1 MDTLMTGKDF
11 IARLDELLNERCMSD
26 SDIHKK
32 VKLSSGTISKMRSNG
47 SDPTFRTIQLVCIA
61 LDISLSDFFNI
72 NKKPKNGDYFNEYEL
87 RLVSLSRDVSP
98 EAQGRLMTYAEGLA
112 GVLPEK

>member
-1 MDTLMTGKDF
+1 MDALMTGKDF

-47 SDPTFRTIQLVCIA
+47 SDPTFRTLMCKHIEMQICIRF
-61 LDISLSDFFNI
+61 L
-72 NKKPKNGDYFNEYEL
+72 
-87 RLVSLSRDVSP
+87 
-98 EAQGRLMTYAEGLA
+98 LM
-112 GVLPEK
+112 

>member
-32 VKLSSGTISKMRSNG
+32 VKLSSGTMSKM
-47 SDPTFRTIQLVCIA
+47 VC
-61 LDISLSDFFNI
+61 
-72 NKKPKNGDYFNEYEL
+72 
-87 RLVSLSRDVSP
+87 
-98 EAQGRLMTYAEGLA
+98 
-112 GVLPEK
+112 